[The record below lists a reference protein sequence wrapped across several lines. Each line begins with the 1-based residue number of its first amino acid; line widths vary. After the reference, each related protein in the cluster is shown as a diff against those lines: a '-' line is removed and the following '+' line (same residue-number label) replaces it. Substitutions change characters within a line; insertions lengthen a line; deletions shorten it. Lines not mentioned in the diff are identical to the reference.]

1 MCVYKF
7 IKMGRAG
14 DEISL
19 ALFFLRFFDK
29 IFGDLQN
36 TIYLCGVYSSLNI
49 FSMKKRGH
57 ITATILTMGLLSS
70 CFEQAADNEAAIE
83 SGKQTQLKVTT
94 RATQGEVSYP
104 VQIYAY
110 DAVGNLAGQQ
120 TITADGQNINLQL
133 GAGRYHLT
141 AISGESAYIAPKN
154 HDIQSAQISIPAN
167 GYAEQALMLGG
178 ADVTLGDTPAE
189 ANLILTYRVAQLNL
203 SLSDVPQDVTGVTVS
218 VGTQYAAID
227 MGGMLSGKSTTTLTC
242 QKVSDVWQSPTAY
255 LLPGA
260 GQTTTLTLT
269 LARAE
274 GQTSYSYELGEALE
288 SAVPYR
294 IEGHYVESTAPYIT
308 GVLTVEGWQ
317 QERTLTFDFGNGS
330 QGGGSQGVTTP
341 TVKVDALPAQGQAW
355 NGHVVALVENATAT
369 EADLL
374 LWSLTEYDNV
384 YAPIAEG
391 HENDMQALVNAY
403 EENGLQGWSV
413 PTADQARELRKEYGG
428 KFDDLNAVIEM
439 LGGNLITVSTASN
452 NARYLCEEGT
462 KTFNF
467 AESGSITSAGKSVK
481 YRLRL
486 LKVIHAIVAE

>member
-1 MCVYKF
+1 MKRHGL
-7 IKMGRAG
+7 IAAT
-14 DEISL
+14 L
-19 ALFFLRFFDK
+19 LF
-29 IFGDLQN
+29 
-36 TIYLCGVYSSLNI
+36 S
-49 FSMKKRGH
+49 
-57 ITATILTMGLLSS
+57 GLLSS
-70 CFEQAADNEAAIE
+70 CFEQAADNESAIE
-83 SGKQTQLKVTT
+83 SNKQTQLKVTT
-94 RATQGEVSYP
+94 RAMLGEVSYP

-120 TITADGQNINLQL
+120 TITADGQNISLQL
-133 GAGRYHLT
+133 GTGRYHLT

-154 HDIQSAQISIPAN
+154 HDTQSAQISIPTD
-167 GYAEQALMLGG
+167 GYAQQALMLGG
-178 ADVTLGDTPAE
+178 ADVTLGEAPAE
-189 ANLILTYRVAQLNL
+189 VNLILTYRVAELAMTL
-203 SLSDVPQDVTGVTVS
+203 TDLPQDVTNVTVS
-218 VGTQYAAID
+218 ASTQYSSID
-227 MGGMLSGKSTTTLTC
+227 MAGMPSGKSTATLSC
-242 QKVSDVWQSPTAY
+242 QKVGDVWHSPTAY

-269 LARAE
+269 LSRAE

-330 QGGGSQGVTTP
+330 QGGGSQGVTIP

-355 NGHVVALVENATAT
+355 NGHVVALVENATDT

-374 LWSLTEYDNV
+374 LWSLTEYNNV

-391 HENDMQALVNAY
+391 HENDMQALINAY
-403 EENGLQGWSV
+403 EESGLLGWSV
-413 PTADQARELRKEYGG
+413 PSAEQAKALRKEYGG
-428 KFDDLNAVIEM
+428 KFDDLNVVIET

-486 LKVIHAIVAE
+486 LKVIHAIIAE

>member
-1 MCVYKF
+1 MKRHGL
-7 IKMGRAG
+7 IAAT
-14 DEISL
+14 L
-19 ALFFLRFFDK
+19 LF
-29 IFGDLQN
+29 
-36 TIYLCGVYSSLNI
+36 S
-49 FSMKKRGH
+49 
-57 ITATILTMGLLSS
+57 GLLSS
-70 CFEQAADNEAAIE
+70 CFEQAADNESAIE
-83 SGKQTQLKVTT
+83 SNKQTQLKVTT
-94 RATQGEVSYP
+94 RAMQGEVSYP

-120 TITADGQNINLQL
+120 TITADGQNISLQL
-133 GAGRYHLT
+133 GTGRYHLT

-154 HDIQSAQISIPAN
+154 HDTQSAQISIPTD
-167 GYAEQALMLGG
+167 GYAQQALMLGG
-178 ADVTLGDTPAE
+178 ADVTLGEAPAE
-189 ANLILTYRVAQLNL
+189 VNLILTYRVAELAMTL
-203 SLSDVPQDVTGVTVS
+203 TDLPQDVTNVTVS
-218 VGTQYAAID
+218 ASTQYSSID
-227 MGGMLSGKSTTTLTC
+227 MAGMPSGKSTATLAC
-242 QKVSDVWQSPTAY
+242 QKVGDVWKSPTAY

-269 LARAE
+269 LSRAE

-330 QGGGSQGVTTP
+330 QGGGSQGVTIP

-355 NGHVVALVENATAT
+355 NGHVVALVENATDT

-374 LWSLTEYDNV
+374 LWSLTEYNNV

-403 EENGLQGWSV
+403 EESGLQGWSV
-413 PTADQARELRKEYGG
+413 PSAEQAKALRKEYGG
-428 KFDDLNAVIEM
+428 KFDDLNVVIET

-486 LKVIHAIVAE
+486 LKVIHAIIAE

>member
-1 MCVYKF
+1 MKRHGL
-7 IKMGRAG
+7 IAAT
-14 DEISL
+14 L
-19 ALFFLRFFDK
+19 LF
-29 IFGDLQN
+29 
-36 TIYLCGVYSSLNI
+36 S
-49 FSMKKRGH
+49 
-57 ITATILTMGLLSS
+57 GLLSS
-70 CFEQAADNEAAIE
+70 CFEQAADNESAIE
-83 SGKQTQLKVTT
+83 SNKQTQLKVTT
-94 RATQGEVSYP
+94 RAMQGEVSYP

-120 TITADGQNINLQL
+120 TITADGQNISLQL
-133 GAGRYHLT
+133 GTGRYHLT

-154 HDIQSAQISIPAN
+154 HDTQSAQISVPTD
-167 GYAEQALMLGG
+167 GYAQQALMLGG
-178 ADVTLGDTPAE
+178 ADVTLGEAPAE
-189 ANLILTYRVAQLNL
+189 VNLILTYRVAELAMTL
-203 SLSDVPQDVTGVTVS
+203 TDLPQDVTNVTVS
-218 VGTQYAAID
+218 ASTQYSSID
-227 MGGMLSGKSTTTLTC
+227 MAGMPSGKSTATLSC
-242 QKVSDVWQSPTAY
+242 QKVGDVWQSPTAY

-269 LARAE
+269 LSRAE

-330 QGGGSQGVTTP
+330 QGGGSQGVTIP

-355 NGHVVALVENATAT
+355 NGHVVALVENATDT

-374 LWSLTEYDNV
+374 LWSLTEYNNV

-403 EENGLQGWSV
+403 EEGGLQGWAV
-413 PTADQARELRKEYGG
+413 PTADQARKLREIYGG
-428 KFDDLNAVIEM
+428 KFDDLNAVIET
-439 LGGNLITVSTASN
+439 LGGDLISVSNTNN
-452 NARYLCEEGT
+452 NARYLCEEGS

-467 AESGSITSAGKSVK
+467 AESGSITSAGKLVK

-486 LKVIHAIVAE
+486 LKVIHAIIAE

>member
-1 MCVYKF
+1 MKRHGLIAVT
-7 IKMGRAG
+7 
-14 DEISL
+14 L
-19 ALFFLRFFDK
+19 LF
-29 IFGDLQN
+29 
-36 TIYLCGVYSSLNI
+36 S
-49 FSMKKRGH
+49 
-57 ITATILTMGLLSS
+57 GLLSS
-70 CFEQAADNEAAIE
+70 CFEQAADNESAIE
-83 SGKQTQLKVTT
+83 SNKQTQLKVTT
-94 RATQGEVSYP
+94 RAMQGEVSYP

-120 TITADGQNINLQL
+120 TITADGQNISLQL
-133 GAGRYHLT
+133 GTGRYHLT

-154 HDIQSAQISIPAN
+154 HDTQSAQISIPTD
-167 GYAEQALMLGG
+167 GYAQQALMLGG
-178 ADVTLGDTPAE
+178 ADVTLGEAPAE
-189 ANLILTYRVAQLNL
+189 VNLILTYRVAELAM
-203 SLSDVPQDVTGVTVS
+203 SLIDLPQDVTNVTVS
-218 VGTQYAAID
+218 ASTQYSSID
-227 MGGMLSGKSTTTLTC
+227 MAGMPSGKSTATLAC
-242 QKVSDVWQSPTAY
+242 QKVGDVWKSPTAY

-269 LARAE
+269 LSRAE

-330 QGGGSQGVTTP
+330 QGGGGQGVTIP
-341 TVKVDALPAQGQAW
+341 TVRVDALPAQGQAW
-355 NGHVVALVENATAT
+355 NGHIVALVENATDT

-374 LWSLTEYDNV
+374 LWSLAEYNNV

-413 PTADQARELRKEYGG
+413 PSAEQAKALRKEYGG
-428 KFDDLNAVIEM
+428 KFDDLNVVIET

-486 LKVIHAIVAE
+486 LKVIHAMVAE

>member
-1 MCVYKF
+1 MKRHGLIAVT
-7 IKMGRAG
+7 
-14 DEISL
+14 L
-19 ALFFLRFFDK
+19 LF
-29 IFGDLQN
+29 
-36 TIYLCGVYSSLNI
+36 S
-49 FSMKKRGH
+49 
-57 ITATILTMGLLSS
+57 GLLSS
-70 CFEQAADNEAAIE
+70 CFEQAADNESAIE
-83 SGKQTQLKVTT
+83 SNKQTQLKVTT
-94 RATQGEVSYP
+94 RAMQGEVSYP

-120 TITADGQNINLQL
+120 TITADGQNISLQL
-133 GAGRYHLT
+133 GTGRYHLT

-154 HDIQSAQISIPAN
+154 HDTQSAQISIPTD
-167 GYAEQALMLGG
+167 GYAQQALMLGG
-178 ADVTLGDTPAE
+178 ADVTLGEAPAE
-189 ANLILTYRVAQLNL
+189 VNLILTYRVAELAM
-203 SLSDVPQDVTGVTVS
+203 SLIDLPQDVTNVTVS
-218 VGTQYAAID
+218 ASTQYSSID
-227 MGGMLSGKSTTTLTC
+227 MAGMPSGKSTATLAC
-242 QKVSDVWQSPTAY
+242 QKVGDVWQSPTAY

-269 LARAE
+269 LSRAE

-330 QGGGSQGVTTP
+330 QGGGQGVTIP
-341 TVKVDALPAQGQAW
+341 TVRVDALPAQGQAW
-355 NGHVVALVENATAT
+355 NGHVVALVENATDT

-374 LWSLTEYDNV
+374 LWSLAEYNNV

-413 PTADQARELRKEYGG
+413 PSAEQAKALRKEYGG
-428 KFDDLNAVIEM
+428 KFDDLNVVIET

-486 LKVIHAIVAE
+486 LKVIHAMVAE

>member
-1 MCVYKF
+1 MKRHGL
-7 IKMGRAG
+7 IAAT
-14 DEISL
+14 L
-19 ALFFLRFFDK
+19 LF
-29 IFGDLQN
+29 
-36 TIYLCGVYSSLNI
+36 S
-49 FSMKKRGH
+49 
-57 ITATILTMGLLSS
+57 GLLSS
-70 CFEQAADNEAAIE
+70 CFEQAADNESAIE
-83 SGKQTQLKVTT
+83 SNKQTQLKVTT
-94 RATQGEVSYP
+94 RAMQGEVSYP

-120 TITADGQNINLQL
+120 TITADGQNISLQL
-133 GAGRYHLT
+133 GTGRYHLT

-154 HDIQSAQISIPAN
+154 HDTQSAQISIPTD
-167 GYAEQALMLGG
+167 GYAQQALMLGG
-178 ADVTLGDTPAE
+178 ADVTLGEAPAE
-189 ANLILTYRVAQLNL
+189 VNLILTYRVAELAMTL
-203 SLSDVPQDVTGVTVS
+203 TDLPQDVTNVTVS
-218 VGTQYAAID
+218 ASTQYSSID
-227 MGGMLSGKSTTTLTC
+227 MAGMPSGKSTATLSC
-242 QKVSDVWQSPTAY
+242 QKVDDVWQSPTAY

-269 LARAE
+269 LSRAE

-330 QGGGSQGVTTP
+330 QGGGSQGVTIP

-355 NGHVVALVENATAT
+355 NGHVVALVENATDT

-374 LWSLTEYDNV
+374 LWSLTEYNNV

-403 EENGLQGWSV
+403 EESGLQGWSV
-413 PTADQARELRKEYGG
+413 PSAEQAKALRKEYGG
-428 KFDDLNAVIEM
+428 KFDDLNVVIET
-439 LGGNLITVSTASN
+439 LGGTLITVSTASN

-486 LKVIHAIVAE
+486 LKVIHAIIAE